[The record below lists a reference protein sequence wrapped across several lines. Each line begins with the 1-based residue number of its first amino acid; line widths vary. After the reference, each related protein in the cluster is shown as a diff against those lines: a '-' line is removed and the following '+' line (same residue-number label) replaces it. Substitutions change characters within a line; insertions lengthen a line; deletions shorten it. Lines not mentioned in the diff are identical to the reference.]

1 MTRGFNPKGKKG
13 GRGGRLACIA
23 ALLFLPLFMGM
34 LHSSSCLAASETGAA
49 TRVVID
55 RAGRKVRIPAVPQR
69 IACIFGPSYEK
80 LFALGGADRVSVVHN
95 LLVPWNYELNP
106 GLKQIPVVE
115 DFTAPDVEQLLQ
127 LRTDLVIYHPFAK
140 QIAHLSAA
148 GLPVVVPYDGRKR
161 QETLEDFIQDC
172 YGQIRFYGEV
182 LGGKA
187 RDIAEEYCAYV
198 DERIRKVIAATA
210 KIPTARRPRV
220 FFVCGQVQGPSD
232 TQTRYSTAYWLV
244 EAAGG
249 TMLTHDESSYFVSVT
264 TEQMLL
270 WDPDI
275 ILVSTLPS
283 VDAFAGDPRWRG
295 LKAVR
300 ENKVFMVPEGQFYW
314 SHFSTESFLCI
325 LYLAKI
331 FHPDLFPHLDIRQ
344 ELKDYYARFYH
355 RDLTEDEAQRIL
367 DHLPPLRESST
378 AASGR

>member
-1 MTRGFNPKGKKG
+1 MTKCFNPNGKT
-13 GRGGRLACIA
+13 GRSVFRRTGVA
-23 ALLFLPLFMGM
+23 ALLLLPLFMG
-34 LHSSSCLAASETGAA
+34 LFHGSPALAGQETGAA
-49 TRVVID
+49 TRVVVD
-55 RAGRKVRIPAVPQR
+55 RSGRKVRIPAEPQR

-80 LFALGGADRVSVVHN
+80 LFALGAADRVSVVYN
-95 LLVPWNYELNP
+95 ALVPWNYELNP
-106 GLKQIPVVE
+106 GLKRIPAVA
-115 DFTAPDVEQLLQ
+115 DFTAPDAEQLLQ
-127 LRTDLVIYHPFAK
+127 LGTDLVIYHPFAK

-148 GLPVVVPYDGRKR
+148 GLPVVVPYDGRQR
-161 QETLEDFIQDC
+161 QKTLEDFIRDC

-187 RDIAEEYCAYV
+187 RNIAEEYCAYV
-198 DERIRKVIAATA
+198 EERIRPVIAATA
-210 KIPTARRPRV
+210 KIPAARRPGV

-249 TMLTHDESSYFVSVT
+249 TMLTHDEPSYFVSVT

-275 ILVSTLPS
+275 ILLSTLPS
-283 VDAFAGDPRWRG
+283 VEAFAGDPRWRG

-300 ENKVFMVPEGQFYW
+300 ENRVFMVPEGQFYW

-331 FHPDLFPHLDIRQ
+331 FHPDLFPHLDVRQ
-344 ELKDYYARFYH
+344 EVKDYYAKFYH
-355 RDLTEDEAQRIL
+355 RDLTDDEAQRIL
-367 DHLPPLRESST
+367 DHLPPKKKT
-378 AASGR
+378 AR

>member
-1 MTRGFNPKGKKG
+1 MTRSFNSKGKTVR
-13 GRGGRLACIA
+13 RGCRRAGIA
-23 ALLFLPLFMGM
+23 ALLLLPLFIGM
-34 LHSSSCLAASETGAA
+34 LHGSPAMAASETGAA
-49 TRVVID
+49 TRVIVD
-55 RAGRKVRIPAVPQR
+55 RAGRKVRIPAAPRR

-95 LLVPWNYELNP
+95 FLVPWNYELNP
-106 GLKQIPVVE
+106 RLKQIPIME
-115 DFTAPDVEQLLQ
+115 DFTAPDVEQLLHLQ
-127 LRTDLVIYHPFAK
+127 TDLVIYHPFAK

-161 QETLEDFIQDC
+161 QQTVEDFIRDC
-172 YGQIRFYGEV
+172 HAQIRFYGEV
-182 LGGKA
+182 LGGEA
-187 RDIAEEYCAYV
+187 RDIAKEYCAYV
-198 DERIRKVIAATA
+198 EERIRPVIAATA
-210 KIPTARRPRV
+210 KIPAARRPRV

-249 TMLTHDESSYFVSVT
+249 TMLTHDEPSYFVSVT

-275 ILVSTLPS
+275 VLVSTLPS
-283 VDAFAGDPRWRG
+283 VDAFANVPRWRG

-325 LYLAKI
+325 LYLAKL
-331 FHPDLFPHLDIRQ
+331 FHPDLFSHLDVRQ
-344 ELKDYYARFYH
+344 ELKDYYAKFYH
-355 RDLTEDEAQRIL
+355 RDLTDDEAQRIL
-367 DHLPPLRESST
+367 DHLPPREGVSPS
-378 AASGR
+378 ASGR